1 MHNAHS
7 TNLQLTG
14 IGRAKIPSDYTS
26 FYHRVGI
33 VVRATPLGASPRI
46 YS

>member
-1 MHNAHS
+1 MS
-7 TNLQLTG
+7 TDKGWT
-14 IGRAKIPSDYTS
+14 KIPTAYTS
-26 FYHRVGI
+26 LYPRVGI